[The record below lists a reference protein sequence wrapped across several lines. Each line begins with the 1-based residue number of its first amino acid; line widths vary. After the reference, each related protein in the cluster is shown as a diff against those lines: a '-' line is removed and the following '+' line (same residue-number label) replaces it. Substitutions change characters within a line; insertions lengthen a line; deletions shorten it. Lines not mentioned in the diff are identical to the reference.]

1 MDKKEEED
9 SEQLLIDLF
18 GTSDLS
24 EMSIVPQSSNIDE
37 DDDDDSDDEWLD
49 QELEKIEKIRDML
62 LESTCYVF
70 IMCNISLLLSPLS
83 SLSASPFSKTQHYQ
97 YHLQISRSRSEAAS

>member
-1 MDKKEEED
+1 MDKKEDED

-18 GTSDLS
+18 GTSDLR

-37 DDDDDSDDEWLD
+37 DDDDSDDEWLD

-62 LESTCYVF
+62 LESTCNVF
-70 IMCNISLLLSPLS
+70 IMCNIFLLLSPLS
-83 SLSASPFSKTQHYQ
+83 SVSASPFSKTQNYQ
-97 YHLQISRSRSEAAS
+97 YHQISRSRSEAAS

>member
-62 LESTCYVF
+62 LESTCTVF
-70 IMCNISLLLSPLS
+70 IVCNIFSLTLCTLEFICLSVLDVNR
-83 SLSASPFSKTQHYQ
+83 KITNTTCRY
-97 YHLQISRSRSEAAS
+97 RVRVRK

>member
-24 EMSIVPQSSNIDE
+24 EMSIVPQSSNI

>member
-1 MDKKEEED
+1 MDKKEED
-9 SEQLLIDLF
+9 SEQLLINLF
-18 GTSDLS
+18 GTSDLR
-24 EMSIVPQSSNIDE
+24 EMSIVPQSSNID
-37 DDDDDSDDEWLD
+37 DSDDDSDDEWLD

-83 SLSASPFSKTQHYQ
+83 SLSASPFSKTQNYQ
-97 YHLQISRSRSEAAS
+97 YHLQISRSRSEVAS

>member
-18 GTSDLS
+18 GTNDLS

-62 LESTCYVF
+62 LESTCNVF
-70 IMCNISLLLSPLS
+70 IVC
-83 SLSASPFSKTQHYQ
+83 KY
-97 YHLQISRSRSEAAS
+97 